1 MNNIEKVKNILG
13 KVLKYDDE
21 MLERVKVSEALEEL
35 VSKIDL
41 PKSIKEDIK
50 TFDGLSAGKKRAFA
64 KYILSVLSQ
73 IKEKQVAEE
82 TKEEPF
88 SEDLSINEIEK
99 VSVQNL
105 KILKPVEKRA
115 LKKIGAQNVR
125 QALYYFPVRYD
136 DKRIKKVKD
145 VSDGES
151 GVFDVV
157 VKEIKKINRGKIK
170 LQVVLYDKTGFLNA
184 YFVHDKPFLFNIF
197 RKDRRLLVGGKVKEF
212 RGEKSIFQPEVY
224 NVEDSIIIN
233 RIVPVYSLRGDSTVK
248 ATSQTINHLRRA
260 IFKILKRY
268 YRHIAEYMPVE
279 ILDRYKLPYIK
290 EALKNIHFPPSDEN
304 IDLLNDYEAR
314 YQKRFIFEELF
325 LLNLAQEYRKYLLKQ
340 EKAEKI
346 KVNENFIE
354 NFEKKLPF
362 NLTNAQKKV
371 IKDILEDIEKE
382 IPMNRMVQGDVG
394 SGKTIVAI
402 ASAYAAALNKKQTAV
417 MAPTEILA
425 KQHFNNFKSILEPL
439 GVKVGF
445 LSGSMSAKEKKQ
457 IYRAI
462 KEGLVNV
469 VIGTHALIQEEVE
482 FKNLS
487 LVVVD
492 EQHRFGVEQRKALTE
507 KSHKSPH
514 VLVMTATPIPRTLTM
529 TVYGD
534 LDVSIINELPKGRK
548 PVKTILIYEDERKAL
563 YKKVKEEIE
572 KGRQVFV
579 VYPLIEE
586 SEKADLKSAEE
597 GFKHWQEAFPDKK
610 VVMLHGKMKQ
620 EEKDRIMQ
628 QFKEGKADI
637 LVSTTVIEVGVD
649 VPNASVMV
657 IEEAHRFGLSQIHQ
671 LRGRIGRGKYEGY
684 CFLIAPSYL
693 RRPLEDTSKENQR
706 LKTLY
711 RLKVLVKTS
720 DGFKI
725 AEEDLKLRGTGDLVG
740 TAQSGKLN
748 FSIADLDR
756 PIDMKIMKF
765 AKKEAQ
771 YIIEKDPNLTRYPQL
786 RQLLFDK
793 YGERF
798 ELATIA

>member
-1 MNNIEKVKNILG
+1 MENIENLKNILG
-13 KVLKYDDE
+13 KLLKYDDFT
-21 MLERVKVSEALEEL
+21 LERVKVSDTLEEL
-35 VSKIDL
+35 VSEIDL
-41 PKSIKEDIK
+41 PKSIKDDVS
-50 TFDGLSAGKKRAFA
+50 TFDGLSVGKKRAFA
-64 KYILSVLSQ
+64 KYLLSVLSQ
-73 IKEKQVAEE
+73 IKEKQEGKEE
-82 TKEEPF
+82 KEEPF

-99 VSVQNL
+99 VSIQNL
-105 KILKPVEKRA
+105 KILKPIEKKA
-115 LKKIGAQNVR
+115 FKKIGAQNVR

-136 DKRIKKVKD
+136 DKRIKKIKN

-151 GVFDVV
+151 GVFEVI
-157 VKEIKKINRGKIK
+157 VKEIKKVNRGKIK
-170 LQVVLYDKTGFLNA
+170 VQAVLQDKTGTLNA
-184 YFVHDKPFLFNIF
+184 YFVHDKPFLFNVF
-197 RKDRRLLVGGKVKEF
+197 RKDKKLLVGGKVKEF
-212 RGEKSIFQPEVY
+212 RSEKSIFQPEVY

-248 ATSQTINHLRRA
+248 ATSQTINHLRRG

-268 YRHIAEYMPVE
+268 YRHIAEYMPIE
-279 ILDRYKLPYIK
+279 ILDKYKLPSIK

-304 IDLLNDYEAR
+304 IDLLNDYETR

-346 KVNENFIE
+346 EVDENFIE
-354 NFEKKLPF
+354 EFEKKLPF
-362 NLTNAQKKV
+362 NLTNAQKRT
-371 IKDILEDIEKE
+371 IKDILEDIKKDV
-382 IPMNRMVQGDVG
+382 PMNRMVQGDVG
-394 SGKTIVAI
+394 SGKTMVAI
-402 ASAYAAALNKKQTAV
+402 AAAYAAALNKKQTAV

-425 KQHFNNFKSILEPL
+425 KQHFINFKTILEPL
-439 GVKVGF
+439 GIKVGF
-445 LSGSMSAKEKKQ
+445 LSGSMTAKEKKQ
-457 IYRAI
+457 IQKAI
-462 KEGLVNV
+462 KEGLIDV
-469 VIGTHALIQEEVE
+469 VIGTHALIQEGVE
-482 FKNLS
+482 FKNLA
-487 LVVVD
+487 LAVVD

-534 LDVSIINELPKGRK
+534 LDVSIIDELPKGRK
-548 PVKTILIYEDERKAL
+548 PVKTVLLYEDERKAL
-563 YKKVKEEIE
+563 YKKVREEIE
-572 KGRQVFV
+572 KSRQVFV

-620 EEKDRIMQ
+620 EEKDKIMQ
-628 QFKEGKADI
+628 DFKEKKADI

-657 IEEAHRFGLSQIHQ
+657 IEEAHRFGLSQVHQ
-671 LRGRIGRGKYEGY
+671 LRGRIGRGQYEGY
-684 CFLIAPSYL
+684 CFLIAPSNL
-693 RRPLEDTSKENQR
+693 RRPFEDTSKENQR
-706 LKTLY
+706 QKTLY

-720 DGFKI
+720 NGFKI

-740 TAQSGKLN
+740 TAQSGKFN

-765 AKKEAQ
+765 AKKEAKEL
-771 YIIEKDPNLTRYPQL
+771 IKKDPHLTNYPQL

-793 YGERF
+793 YGEKF